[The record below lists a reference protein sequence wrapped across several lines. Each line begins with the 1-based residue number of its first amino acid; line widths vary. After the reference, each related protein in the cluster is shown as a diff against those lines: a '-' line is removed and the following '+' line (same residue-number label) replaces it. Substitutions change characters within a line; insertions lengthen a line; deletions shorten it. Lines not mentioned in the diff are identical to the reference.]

1 MPMYDNKIHTDRAF
15 LVSVD
20 TGDYNAKSSLKE
32 LYELTKSAGAVPVAS
47 IVQKREK
54 PDTATCVGSG

>member
-1 MPMYDNKIHTDRAF
+1 MPMYDNKIHPDRAF

-20 TGDYNAKSSLKE
+20 TGDYNAESSLKE

-47 IVQKREK
+47 IVQ
-54 PDTATCVGSG
+54 